1 MDTPAGGSR
10 GGGAG
15 VVEDRLGLGAVVGLG
30 MGMRCVLTIATFLWR
45 LMNVCLGA
53 RTTGLDRGTVFR
65 FVFAPGP
72 SLMTLFPRRQAPPTA
87 IQMDEMRLR
96 REGRGLEIPELT
108 RLRSD
113 TSSEHGSRGSQ
124 EEVVHF
130 PNLSP
135 AAQRAAERVE
145 LWS

>member
-1 MDTPAGGSR
+1 
-10 GGGAG
+10 
-15 VVEDRLGLGAVVGLG
+15 
-30 MGMRCVLTIATFLWR
+30 
-45 LMNVCLGA
+45 MN
-53 RTTGLDRGTVFR
+53 
-65 FVFAPGP
+65 
-72 SLMTLFPRRQAPPTA
+72 LFPRRQAPPTA

-96 REGRGLEIPELT
+96 REGRGLEIPELA